1 MWTRRGDWKL
11 IRLFHDGDDQSDRF
25 ELYNLRDD
33 LSEAKNLA
41 AQFPDKVHELDALI
55 DQHLRDTHVL
65 VPGKNPAYSPL
76 VPDWTSNPD
85 TSLTVRDGVLVI
97 TPTGKGP
104 SMNTRGLP
112 AAKGPFTVELRMK
125 SNSKGGGR
133 VFWSASPKDGYA
145 PERAVKFTPQH
156 DNAWHDYEVK
166 LPVEK
171 AIQVLRLDP
180 SAAPGEMRVEFLRLK
195 DAGGQLVKGW
205 QFDRSN

>member
-41 AQFPDKVHELDALI
+41 AQFPDKVHEFDALI

-112 AAKGPFTVELRMK
+112 AAKGPFTVELRMRGPAGHFCK
-125 SNSKGGGR
+125 HCKLGPSARSATR
-133 VFWSASPKDGYA
+133 ARCASPWNGGTREGRDAQRA
-145 PERAVKFTPQH
+145 PSSE
-156 DNAWHDYEVK
+156 
-166 LPVEK
+166 
-171 AIQVLRLDP
+171 QVVRWSTVHQKWP
-180 SAAPGEMRVEFLRLK
+180 
-195 DAGGQLVKGW
+195 AGPCARSSTVKGYGG
-205 QFDRSN
+205 N